1 MYYLII
7 LDGLVK
13 LNMLG
18 YGLCWSKMAAW
29 YFMNFTR
36 RELAHATLIDV
47 LRQLVSLMRRHR
59 WRETDKVDLDQL
71 NQYDVDELIRKAGWR
86 LIGGGGGWYPGNPNI
101 IYPPEP
107 FDDVGR

>member
-1 MYYLII
+1 MSK
-7 LDGLVK
+7 VK
-13 LNMLG
+13 VMTA
-18 YGLCWSKMAAW
+18 KMAPW
-29 YFMNFTR
+29 YFMNFSR
-36 RELAHATLIDV
+36 RELAHANLVDV

-71 NQYDVDELIRKAGWR
+71 NQYEVDELIRKGGWR
-86 LIGGGGGWYPGNPNI
+86 LVDGGSGWNPINPGIPNI